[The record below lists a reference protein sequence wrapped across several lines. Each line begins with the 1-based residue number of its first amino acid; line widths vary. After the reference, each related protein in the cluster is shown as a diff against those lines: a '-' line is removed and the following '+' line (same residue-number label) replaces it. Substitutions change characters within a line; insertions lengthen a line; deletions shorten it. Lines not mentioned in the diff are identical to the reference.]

1 MALRTQSV
9 MSRVL
14 IVCCWA
20 CCLVACGPSDQ
31 TFIRV
36 ASGPAGG
43 YWYPLGAKQA
53 EIFQRKIPGVSASS
67 GPGGGVG
74 NLRDV
79 ANGEAEVGYTY
90 AYSAHSAYI
99 GEAPFTENHTNL
111 RHFASLYPAAYHVAV
126 PASSAIET
134 YYDLTGRNLSP
145 GKLTDSGYTVFQ
157 TVMNKYGMPLESIS
171 ANGGTIHHVSYTD
184 SVALMKDGHIDAA
197 FAMSGLPQAFF
208 LDLEFRP
215 GIRFLPIEDKVLAEI
230 IAENPGYIS
239 ISISDDH
246 YQSVGSPVTTLGSMT
261 TLVVN
266 EDMPDDLVYSMAE
279 ALWDSHGE
287 LVAVADAWEQARLD
301 QALLGAAI
309 PVHPGALRYY
319 QEHGVTTPSY

>member
-1 MALRTQSV
+1 LTLRASV
-9 MSRVL
+9 VFSKGVIIFLGLYCL
-14 IVCCWA
+14 IA
-20 CCLVACGPSDQ
+20 CSPGEQ

-53 EIFQRKIPGVSASS
+53 EIFQREIPGVAASS

-90 AYSAHSAYI
+90 AYSAHSAFI
-99 GEAPFTENHTNL
+99 GEAPFDEAHTNL

-126 PASSAIET
+126 PESSDVYS
-134 YYDLTGRNLSP
+134 YYDLQGRNLSP
-145 GKLTDSGYTVFQ
+145 GKLTDSGYTVFG
-157 TVMNKYGMPLESIS
+157 TVMDKYGIPVDSIA

-215 GIRFLPIEDKVLAEI
+215 GIRFLPIEERVLTEI

-239 ISISDDH
+239 IVISEKH
-246 YQSVGSPVTTLGSMT
+246 YGSVRAPVTTLGSMT

-266 EDMPDDLVYSMAE
+266 QSLSDELVYSMAKS
-279 ALWDSHGE
+279 LWDAHGE
-287 LVAVADAWEQARLD
+287 LVAVADTWEQARLD
-301 QALLGAAI
+301 MALFGAGI
-309 PVHPGALRYY
+309 PVHPGALRFY
-319 QEHGVTTPSY
+319 QENGVTVLTN